1 MLFFEYNGVG
11 RGLGGFIIKDF
22 FLELGYDF
30 KLLMIFVMIYCMLV
44 VFKCFL
50 VIWEYFIYMDFWDL
64 F

>member
-30 KLLMIFVMIYCMLV
+30 KLSMIFVMIYCMLV
-44 VFKCFL
+44 VFKCFS